1 LQANDWWKTLSLF
14 LWLYNALATALVL
27 AYFYGICRLAE
38 RNFEGRIY
46 AVLLLPFF
54 LLTYI
59 GMLAFSVSSSVIITS
74 LWFAIWSGLSSVLL
88 IFVVYRAYR
97 VMLG

>member
-1 LQANDWWKTLSLF
+1 VQANDWWKTLSLF
-14 LWLYNALATALVL
+14 LWMFNTVATAVVI

-38 RNFEGRIY
+38 RKFEGRIY

-54 LLTYI
+54 VLTGVGTLDFAI
-59 GMLAFSVSSSVIITS
+59 SSSVIITS
-74 LWFAIWSGLSSVLL
+74 VWFAIWSGLSSIFLF
-88 IFVVYRAYR
+88 FVVFRAYR

>member
-1 LQANDWWKTLSLF
+1 MQTDDWWKTLSLF
-14 LWLYNALATALVL
+14 LWLYNTLATGFIL

-38 RNFEGRIY
+38 RKFEGRIY

-54 LLTYI
+54 LLTCAGTLGFTI
-59 GMLAFSVSSSVIITS
+59 SSSIIIKT
-74 LWFAIWSGLSSVLL
+74 LWFAIWSGLSSVFLF
-88 IFVVYRAYR
+88 FVVYRAYR